1 MNSQIFYKNHNED
14 EQSPKRKVLSK
25 RPEVEDV
32 LKYKDADQNRSNF
45 SVKDPGHNRIN
56 ASDLGQKKALSN
68 CAEVYKVRISQS
80 GVTF

>member
-1 MNSQIFYKNHNED
+1 MNSRIFYKTHSED
-14 EQSPKRKVLSK
+14 DPSPKRKVVSK
-25 RPEVEDV
+25 RSEVEDV
-32 LKYKDADQNRSNF
+32 IKHKDVDQYRNNF

-56 ASDLGQKKALSN
+56 PSDLGQKKALNN